1 MKMMSAGTRETGTKL
16 AEFCAHALLALE
28 VLIHPRDLPLI
39 DFSSPSNTFDV
50 VNSRFPDVY
59 SYGNKQN
66 APFSGSMPGKGL
78 DDSNYGDDHLYESWL
93 ANNDEIDIRVTDTEK
108 PSETFCDPSPKKIP
122 GTEKPPET
130 FRDPSPEKIPPVADS
145 FGTIVPVETQQEID
159 TAGAAERIQ
168 GKGDEIMAEA
178 HQPQEPI
185 EKSGTRVDDGGE
197 SSGAQ
202 LMSGIVSDSVVSDRV
217 EGELATGED
226 VSEAKAD
233 LFATKGLSA
242 TVGTSILERG
252 KHFSADLASESSME
266 SLPDIVDGDPDS
278 D

>member
-28 VLIHPRDLPLI
+28 VLIHPRNLPLI

-50 VNSRFPDVY
+50 VNSRFPDVN

-93 ANNDEIDIRVTDTEK
+93 ANNDEIDIPVSGTEK
-108 PSETFCDPSPKKIP
+108 PSETFC
-122 GTEKPPET
+122 
-130 FRDPSPEKIPPVADS
+130 DPSPEKIPPVADS

-185 EKSGTRVDDGGE
+185 EQSGTRVDDGGE
-197 SSGAQ
+197 STGAQ
-202 LMSGIVSDSVVSDRV
+202 LTGGIVSDSVVSDRV

-226 VSEAKAD
+226 VSEAKVD